1 MGENGEEWGR
11 KEEEEK
17 EGSDCSSKS
26 FEMYEPLAWFR
37 VEEVVWKRGRSIRIK
52 EDHFGIL

>member
-1 MGENGEEWGR
+1 MGENGEEWGK
-11 KEEEEK
+11 KEEEE

-26 FEMYEPLAWFR
+26 FKMYEPLARFR

-52 EDHFGIL
+52 EVLFGIL